1 MVISNMASETV
12 IHDPSG
18 DIDLTIYTEE
28 ERTAI
33 LSVLE
38 KAKNFQQ
45 QEENLFRKPME
56 GQLSKWTNYVRGW
69 QYRWFTLDPDTGMLD
84 YYMEKEKIKQGPRG
98 SVNLAGA
105 VVSPSDED
113 SFTFSVNAVNGDVF
127 KLRANN
133 PKERQHWINS
143 LRSVAQYHDHNM
155 AEMDPENE
163 ETVFPLDEH
172 VLVLKA
178 TSQSTLNSLHHCFS
192 ILQRRVAE
200 VQNEETS
207 TAITLQPQDQ
217 QNSSDSEAEL

>member
-1 MVISNMASETV
+1 MATATV
-12 IHDPSG
+12 IHDASG
-18 DIDLTIYTEE
+18 DIDLSIYTEE

-38 KAKNFQQ
+38 KAKTFQQ
-45 QEENLFRKPME
+45 HEENKFRQPME

-84 YYMEKEKIKQGPRG
+84 YYMEKERIKQGPRG

-133 PKERQHWINS
+133 AKERQHWINS
-143 LRSVAQYHDHNM
+143 LRSVAQFHEHHM
-155 AEMDPENE
+155 AQIDPEDE

-172 VLVLKA
+172 ILVLKA
-178 TSQSTLNSLHHCFS
+178 TSQ
-192 ILQRRVAE
+192 
-200 VQNEETS
+200 TS
-207 TAITLQPQDQ
+207 
-217 QNSSDSEAEL
+217 